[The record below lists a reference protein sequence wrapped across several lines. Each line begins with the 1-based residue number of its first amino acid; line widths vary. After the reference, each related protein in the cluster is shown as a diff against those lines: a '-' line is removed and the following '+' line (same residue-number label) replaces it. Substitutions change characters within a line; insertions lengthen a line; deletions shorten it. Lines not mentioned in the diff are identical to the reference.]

1 MNSTYNVRIKYITIL
16 LTVLIITSY
25 SLSLNTAE
33 SSGEYTSDY
42 TYAYTQIKFRAIG
55 IGSSDIYGRLK
66 LIIPTRLLVD
76 RENAVQ
82 AVFELQ
88 GGCWPGTYVTFYVVI
103 RYETRDYS
111 DELTVY
117 TVRFSTECG
126 IPAIQSANFTILIPR
141 QIYSRLKSNIVE
153 VTVKDYDVQS
163 PVYIEGKTIVSNVGA
178 YSYVVEYNPVVLLE
192 IQDVSPGYMSL
203 GLNET
208 GRLGISVSSLNGPVE
223 IRRIEFQQPS
233 FLTVYVNTPLPL
245 NVGINETKI
254 IEIVVKGGSPGAGML
269 RISVVYYDGVEEKNI
284 AVYVPV
290 LIEEARIY
298 SLIQEYE
305 AMISELENKISQLE
319 ARLGTGL
326 ITATDISNRLTQL
339 LTEIDSLINQYQGVV
354 VDVNWLKT
362 SQGELSRDVATI
374 RQTLDGV
381 SNNIGSLRESLLTIG
396 SVVDSIENN
405 YHYLANETDYLKI
418 KTSMNE
424 QRIGVIEQENAK
436 LYYGIIALGGLI
448 AALYAVV
455 LIYLV
460 KTPR

>member
-1 MNSTYNVRIKYITIL
+1 
-16 LTVLIITSY
+16 
-25 SLSLNTAE
+25 
-33 SSGEYTSDY
+33 
-42 TYAYTQIKFRAIG
+42 
-55 IGSSDIYGRLK
+55 
-66 LIIPTRLLVD
+66 
-76 RENAVQ
+76 
-82 AVFELQ
+82 
-88 GGCWPGTYVTFYVVI
+88 
-103 RYETRDYS
+103 
-111 DELTVY
+111 
-117 TVRFSTECG
+117 
-126 IPAIQSANFTILIPR
+126 
-141 QIYSRLKSNIVE
+141 LKSNIVE

-203 GLNET
+203 GLNKT
-208 GRLGISVSSLNGPVE
+208 GRLGTSVSSLNGPVE

-233 FLTVYVNTPLPL
+233 FLTIYVDTPLPL

-254 IEIVVKGGSPGAGML
+254 VEIVVKGASPGAGML
-269 RISVVYYDGVEEKNI
+269 RVSVFYYDGVEEKNI

-290 LIEEARIY
+290 LVEEARIY

-305 AMISELENKISQLE
+305 AMISELENKISHLE

-326 ITATDISNRLTQL
+326 ITTTDISNRLTQL
-339 LTEIDSLINQYQGVV
+339 LTEVDSLINQYQGVV

-362 SQGELSRDVATI
+362 SKGELSRDVATI

-396 SVVDSIENN
+396 SVVDSIEDN

-436 LYYGIIALGGLI
+436 LHYGIIALGGLI

-455 LIYLV
+455 LLYLV